1 MVELRFHGRYGQPV
15 SRWAMVVAEK
25 ALKEGR
31 YVQVFENF
39 GAFRPGAPMH
49 TTVRISD
56 TFIYTRSSNNTS
68 PDIVVVLDNS
78 LFGVSD
84 VTRGLKQGGV
94 VVAAGPQPEGPS
106 ALKEFRFIS
115 VQVPPG
121 AGQKERQ
128 TALLEA
134 LADLG
139 VIKKN

>member
-15 SRWAMVVAEK
+15 TPWAMAVARK
-25 ALKEGR
+25 ALEEGR

-39 GAFRPGAPMH
+39 GAFRPGAPMY
-49 TTVRISD
+49 TTVRVSES
-56 TFIYTRSSNNTS
+56 FIYTRSSNHTT

-78 LFGVSD
+78 LFGVTD
-84 VTRGLKQGGV
+84 VTRGLKPGGMV
-94 VVAAGPQPEGPS
+94 MAAGLQPEGLPV
-106 ALKEFRFIS
+106 KDFRFIS
-115 VQVPPG
+115 VEVSPG
-121 AGQKERQ
+121 AGREVSK